1 MRTTNGE
8 LLGTGLFALLLLA
21 VAFLPAGGGFHFP
34 RLDHGP
40 KDLVDRDLR
49 QIHKDTLR
57 VLVLPDALS
66 WEPRPGAQTGLEWEL
81 LERYARWEK
90 VAIKP
95 IPVSNRDSMLMML
108 RNGQGDIIAA
118 QTTAAGWAAHGNA
131 CTQGYR
137 LVACMHANVPG
148 GKTQGSDSLLMSS
161 WSPFLDT
168 LGRLVTGDSTWRI
181 KLEPGTP
188 EELLTAL
195 ALGRHKKSLLVS
207 DATAYM
213 EAKRL
218 PLVEFKERTGRSVPL
233 VFVVRPNASKL
244 LHAMDTWLALS
255 PEREV
260 RTAMIEAYENGLD
273 TRKVRASRSGLAL
286 GSNSISPFDSLFQ
299 LHADSSSLDW
309 KLLAAV
315 AYKESSFDTS
325 AVSYAGAGGLMQMM
339 PATAAAMGVS
349 KNGGVDGHIRGASQ
363 YLHTLNGIWQRE
375 VPRDDQ
381 RLKFVLAAYNAG
393 PGHVKD
399 AQRLA
404 KTLGLDPTRWDGNV
418 ERAVVLLN
426 RPRYFTL
433 PLAKNGYC
441 RGQDV
446 YWYVREVTG
455 LFGWLRGSDTEKK

>member
-1 MRTTNGE
+1 MRKFSAE
-8 LLGTGLFALLLLA
+8 ALGTGLFALLLLA
-21 VAFLPAGGGFHFP
+21 LALLPSVGGIHFAKAE
-34 RLDHGP
+34 HGAN
-40 KDLVDRDLR
+40 DLIRRDLR
-49 QIHKDTLR
+49 EIHKDTLR
-57 VLVLPDALS
+57 VLVLPDALTY
-66 WEPRPGAQTGLEWEL
+66 EPRPGARTGLEWEL
-81 LERYARWEK
+81 LERFARWEK

-95 IPVSNRDSMLMML
+95 IPVSDRDSMYWML
-108 RNGQGDIIAA
+108 RHGLGDIIAA
-118 QTTAAGWAAHGNA
+118 QTTQAGWASPGNA

-137 LVACMHANVPG
+137 LVACMRATVPG
-148 GKTQGSDSLLMSS
+148 GKTQAKDSLAVSA

-168 LGRLVTGDSTWRI
+168 LGRLVTGDSAWRVAI
-181 KLEPGTP
+181 KPQPP
-188 EELLTAL
+188 EVLLTSV
-195 ALGRHKKSLLVS
+195 ALGRTKQLLVT

-218 PLVEFKERTGRSVPL
+218 PLVEFKDRTGRSVPL
-233 VFVVRPNASKL
+233 VFVVRPNSEKL
-244 LHAMDTWLALS
+244 LHALDTWLALS

-260 RTAMIEAYENGLD
+260 RRAMIEAYENGLD
-273 TRKVRASRSGLAL
+273 TRKVRASRSGLTL
-286 GSNSISPFDSLFQ
+286 GSDSISPFDSLFQ

-339 PATAAAMGVS
+339 PATAAAMGVT
-349 KNGGVDGHIRGASQ
+349 KEGGVDGHIRGASQ
-363 YLHTLNGIWQRE
+363 YLHTLNAIWQRE
-375 VPRDDQ
+375 VSRDDQ
-381 RLKFVLAAYNAG
+381 RMKFVLAAYNAG

-404 KTLGLDPTRWDGNV
+404 KTLGLDPNRWDGNV
-418 ERAVVLLN
+418 EKAMVLLN

-446 YWYVREVTG
+446 YFYVREVTG
-455 LFGWLRGSDTEKK
+455 LFGWLRGNDMEKK